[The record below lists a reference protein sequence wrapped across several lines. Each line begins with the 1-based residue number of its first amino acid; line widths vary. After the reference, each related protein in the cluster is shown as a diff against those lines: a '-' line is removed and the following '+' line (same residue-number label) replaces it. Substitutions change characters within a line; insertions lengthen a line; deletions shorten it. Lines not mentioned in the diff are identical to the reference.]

1 MSIALITTIAAM
13 AVRQG
18 PAVIRGIAS
27 LFGGNDTAS
36 KVADIVEQVGSIAGL
51 SPEQKIA
58 KTAEKIAAMPPEVLL
73 GLEQLKVEL
82 EKEQTRR
89 QELAYSDQQSTHRE
103 TQTTIRNGD
112 NATDEYVRR
121 TRPLMAR
128 QSFYIGSLYVIGME
142 LLRALGQSSSGAD
155 WALAIAIYTPAL
167 TYMGLRTLDGFAPFG
182 KGSSQKPGAIR

>member
-1 MSIALITTIAAM
+1 MSIALITSIATM
-13 AVRQG
+13 AIRQG
-18 PAVIRGIAS
+18 PNVIRGIAS

-36 KVADIVEQVGSIAGL
+36 KVADIVEQVGNIAGL

-73 GLEQLKVEL
+73 GLEQLKIEL

-89 QELAYSDQQSTHRE
+89 QELAYSDQQATHKE
-103 TQTTIRNGD
+103 TQLTIRNGD

-128 QSFYIGSLYVIGME
+128 QSFYIGSLYVIAME
-142 LLRALGQSSSGAD
+142 LLLAFGKSSTGAD
-155 WALAIAIYTPAL
+155 WAMALAIYTPAL
-167 TYMGLRTLDGFAPFG
+167 SYMGLRTLDGFAPFG
-182 KGSSQKPGAIR
+182 KSSAQKPGKPA

>member
-142 LLRALGQSSSGAD
+142 LLRALGESSSGAD

>member
-58 KTAEKIAAMPPEVLL
+58 KTAEQIAAMPPEVLL

-142 LLRALGQSSSGAD
+142 LLRALGESTSGAD

-182 KGSSQKPGAIR
+182 KGSGQKPGAIR

>member
-142 LLRALGQSSSGAD
+142 LLRALGESTSGAD

>member
-1 MSIALITTIAAM
+1 MSIALITGIAAM

-18 PAVIRGIAS
+18 PNVIRGIAS

-51 SPEQKIA
+51 SPDQKVA

-89 QELAYSDQQSTHRE
+89 QELAYSDQQTTHRE
-103 TQTTIRNGD
+103 TQATIRNGD

-128 QSFYIGSLYVIGME
+128 QSFYIGSLYVIAIE
-142 LLRALGQSSSGAD
+142 LLVALGKSTSGAD

-167 TYMGLRTLDGFAPFG
+167 SYMGLRTLDGFAPFG
-182 KGSSQKPGAIR
+182 KSSAQKPGKPA

>member
-1 MSIALITTIAAM
+1 MSIALITSIAAM

-142 LLRALGQSSSGAD
+142 LLRALGESANGAD

-182 KGSSQKPGAIR
+182 KGSNQKPGAIR